1 MELFI
6 QIKDGQPFEHPIL
19 GDNFRQAFPD
29 IDTNNLPPKFA
40 KFERVDCPVLGEY
53 ETLVSENPTYELI
66 DGVYKDVWRK
76 RDMTAEEREAKKQ
89 AAIQAAQSAWASRPQ
104 VENWSAWVFN
114 EETIKY
120 EPPIPRPA
128 PDQTKLDVGIFT
140 YWCGADNN
148 WKDTPPRPEGQ
159 YMFDFLAW
167 QWVEITP

>member
-19 GDNFRQAFPD
+19 GDNFRQAFPN
-29 IDTNNLPPKFA
+29 IDTNNLPPEFA

-66 DGVYKDVWRK
+66 DGVYKDVWHK
-76 RDMTAEEREAKKQ
+76 RDMTVEERESKKQ
-89 AAIQAAQSAWASRPQ
+89 AEIKNLQEAWAARPQ
-104 VENWSAWVFN
+104 VENWSAWVLN
-114 EETIKY
+114 EETIAY
-120 EPPIPRPA
+120 DPPIPRPT